1 MITDT
6 EGIVLRQTKTV
17 NGRQMLVIF
26 TKKFGKISVGMNQT
40 GGMKN
45 KSALAAR
52 PFTYA
57 NYELFKS
64 RENYN
69 LNSGYVRQSY
79 FDIGKDFD
87 KFMTAS
93 YALELTGSMLPE
105 EQPQPRL
112 FSHLADFLSSL
123 EKRTKQHD
131 TLLLAYMV
139 KALHELGSMPETG
152 ACVFCGGEIGGS
164 RHFSVAGGGMVCEK
178 CLTEVLKSGEEP
190 LLYDVDFD
198 IINILNYFRKEP
210 FSKFEKIA
218 LDDEVSGKLKEILR
232 KYFAYHLEISE
243 LKSEI
248 VKI

>member
-6 EGIVLRQTKTV
+6 EGIVLRQTRTV

-26 TKKFGKISVGMNQT
+26 SRKFGKISVGANQT

-45 KSALAAR
+45 KSALATR

-57 NYELFKS
+57 SYELFKS

-69 LNSGYVRQSY
+69 LNRGYAKQCY

-93 YALELTGSMLPE
+93 YALELTNSILPE
-105 EQPQPRL
+105 EQPQPKL
-112 FSHLADFLSSL
+112 FLYLLDFLSTL
-123 EKRTKQHD
+123 EKRTKKHE

-139 KALHELGSMPETG
+139 KALDEIGNMPETG
-152 ACVFCGGEIGGS
+152 ACVFCGRKLEKS
-164 RHFSVAGGGMVCEK
+164 RQFSISGGGTVCEK
-178 CLTEVLKSGEEP
+178 CLPEVIKSGEES
-190 LLYDVDFD
+190 LLYDVNFD
-198 IINILNYFRKEP
+198 IINILDYFREQP

-218 LDDEVSGKLKEILR
+218 LDDEVSSRLLDILR

-243 LKSEI
+243 LKSESI
-248 VKI
+248 KI